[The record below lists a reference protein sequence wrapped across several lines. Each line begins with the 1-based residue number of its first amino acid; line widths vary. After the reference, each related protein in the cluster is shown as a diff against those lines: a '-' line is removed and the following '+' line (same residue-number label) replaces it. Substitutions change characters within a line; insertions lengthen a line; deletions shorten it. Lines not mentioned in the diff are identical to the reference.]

1 MKTLNSQQVFDGK
14 VINVVKD
21 RVLLDNGKETD
32 REVVRHRHAAAVVAL
47 DEKSNVLLV
56 EQYRYSIKQYM
67 TELPAGLIDERET
80 PLDAAKRELL
90 EETGHIAKNW
100 LLLTEIYPSSGVHDE
115 KIYIYLATKIEKI
128 SGLNL
133 DGDEVLICKKEPF
146 DIFLEKV
153 KKGKIMDGKT
163 ALGIL
168 LAESVL

>member
-1 MKTLNSQQVFDGK
+1 MRTLSSHQVFAGK

-21 RVLLDNGKETD
+21 RVLLDNGKETC

-56 EQYRYSIKQYM
+56 EQYRYSIQKDM
-67 TELPAGLIDERET
+67 TELPAGLIDEGET
-80 PLDAAKRELL
+80 SLEAAKRELL
-90 EETGHIAKNW
+90 EETGHVAKNW
-100 LLLTEIYPSSGVHDE
+100 RLLTEIYPSSGVHDE

-128 SGLNL
+128 SGLSL
-133 DGDEVLICKKEPF
+133 DGDEVLVCKKEPF
-146 DIFLEKV
+146 NTFLEKV
-153 KKGKIMDGKT
+153 KAGAIMDGKT